1 MISSDICLPM
11 QLHLRQVGVEGEPQ
25 LTPKNSLFKERIDK
39 ASSGE
44 ESLGVD
50 KDYKKKGI
58 GSDLRQGN
66 VEGQPQ
72 LMFQDL
78 VVKDKSES
86 SSTSEEILEAD
97 NNVKRKGVGGDL
109 M

>member
-1 MISSDICLPM
+1 MNSSDICLPM
-11 QLHLRQVGVEGEPQ
+11 QLHLRRVGVEGQPQ
-25 LTPKNSLFKERIDK
+25 LTPKNSLLKERIDK
-39 ASSGE
+39 SSSGE

-72 LMFQDL
+72 LMFQDPM
-78 VVKDKSES
+78 VKDRSKS